1 MKKELSENS
10 KVEVSLKTLGGI
22 GVLIATLVGMWFQL
36 NASIEEAKMLPEPP
50 PPEVTKMEFDMKDQ
64 MIRAT
69 IMTTQEDVTEIKED
83 IKYLRD
89 KIDTIDDKITDLLVK
104 RFNIV
109 KEIGAIKL
117 NSSTEITNLSREK
130 SIISRIF
137 KRTNENISQ
146 SDLSEIFNSI
156 FEISKKI
163 QNRIKNEK

>member
-1 MKKELSENS
+1 MS
-10 KVEVSLKTLGGI
+10 K
-22 GVLIATLVGMWFQL
+22 
-36 NASIEEAKMLPEPP
+36 NDKM
-50 PPEVTKMEFDMKDQ
+50 
-64 MIRAT
+64 I
-69 IMTTQEDVTEIKED
+69 
-83 IKYLRD
+83 YLRD

-117 NSSTEITNLSREK
+117 NSRTEITNLSREK

-156 FEISKKI
+156 FDISKKI